1 MNAHQTLTQ
10 ALAHFDQQDYAAAEA
25 ALFGL
30 LQTQPD
36 NKDALH
42 LLGSVAAAQGRFEEA
57 ALAWQ
62 QALRRVQPD
71 SQEAL
76 ALRYRLGR
84 AFYEQGQFEDAF
96 LLYRDLIE
104 AGHVQPEFFVAAA
117 AALQGMSPSG
127 KNDVQAMALLDEALQ
142 LNPDVPGTWHRKALL
157 QERAGQW
164 EAARTS
170 IHNALRLNDQ
180 EAQYWLAAGLVEH
193 ALGEFEQAL
202 RYYDQALILAP
213 DLVDAHVS
221 RGTSLARL
229 RDHDEAID
237 SYRRALRLDD
247 GEADARINLAL
258 SLLVLGRLEEAWPLY
273 EWRWEGRDAD
283 PYRHAAIP
291 AWNGAS
297 SLTGKRIL
305 LWSEQ
310 GHGDT
315 IQFSRYVQQIV
326 VAGAQVVLEVPVS
339 LLQLMQSLPDAAR
352 LQLVA
357 MGDPLPEVDF
367 QLPLM
372 SLPLICNTGRD
383 SIPAPIPYLAAE
395 PGKRSVWTQR
405 IDAMA
410 PRLPGGMRVAVVC
423 SGNRGNVN
431 DVRRSIALS
440 RFASLA
446 AARTGLEL
454 FVVQPDL
461 QDEDARWLQQ
471 QERRQ
476 WHWLGADIV
485 DFSDTAAALSCMD
498 LVISVDTAA
507 AHLSGAMGLPVW
519 IALPYAP
526 DWRWFLNQS
535 SSPWYPQARLFRQQQ
550 PGGWDDV
557 IATLRAALAVAQLPS
572 PMPSPSP

>member
-1 MNAHQTLTQ
+1 MNPTDTLTQ
-10 ALAHFDQQDYAAAEA
+10 ALAHFDREDYAAAEA

-30 LQTQPD
+30 LQAQPD
-36 NKDALH
+36 HKDALH

-62 QALRRVQPD
+62 QALRWVAPA

-84 AFYEQGQFEDAF
+84 AFYEQGRFEDAF

-104 AGHVQPEFFVAAA
+104 AGHAQPEFFVAAA

-127 KNDVQAMALLDEALQ
+127 KNDGQAMALLDEALQ
-142 LNPDVPGTWHRKALL
+142 LNPDVPDTWHRKALL
-157 QERAGQW
+157 QERARQW

-180 EAQYWLAAGLVEH
+180 QAQYWLAAGLVEH
-193 ALGEFEQAL
+193 ALGEFEEAL
-202 RYYDQALILAP
+202 RYYDEALILAP
-213 DLVDAHVS
+213 ELVDAHVS

-229 RDHDEAID
+229 RDYDEAID

-247 GEADARINLAL
+247 GEADARLNLAL
-258 SLLVLGRLEEAWPLY
+258 SLLVLGRLDEAWPLY
-273 EWRWEGRDAD
+273 EWRWEARDAD

-297 SLTGKRIL
+297 SLAGKRIL

-326 VAGAQVVLEVPVS
+326 EAGAEVVLEVPAS
-339 LLQLMQSLPDAAR
+339 LLSLMQSLPDAAR

-357 MGDPLPEVDF
+357 MGEPLPAVDF

-372 SLPLICNTGRD
+372 SLPLICNTARD
-383 SIPAPIPYLAAE
+383 AIPAPIPYLAAE
-395 PGKRSVWTQR
+395 PGKRAAWAQR
-405 IDAMA
+405 IEAMA
-410 PRLPGGMRVAVVC
+410 PRAPGGLRVGVVC
-423 SGNRGNVN
+423 SGNRGNAN
-431 DVRRSIALS
+431 DARRSIALS

-446 AARTGLEL
+446 AARTGLAL
-454 FVVQPDL
+454 FVIQPDL
-461 QDEDARWLQQ
+461 HDEDARWLQQ
-471 QERRQ
+471 QGAPG

-498 LVISVDTAA
+498 LVVSVDTAA
-507 AHLSGAMGLPVW
+507 AHLAGALGLPVW

-535 SSPWYPQARLFRQQQ
+535 TSPWYPQARLFRQQQ
-550 PGGWDDV
+550 PGAWEEV
-557 IATLRAALAVAQLPS
+557 MLTLRAALAVAQLPT
-572 PMPSPSP
+572 P